1 MYDYETIKKNFINV
15 SEKDKLTY
23 REMCELVGDKFATK

>member
-1 MYDYETIKKNFINV
+1 MYDYETIKKNFIKI

-23 REMCELVGDKFATK
+23 EVKLNEVED